1 MHLFLID
8 LFISIDVLAPII
20 NIIDKKKVIICN
32 INPIQDHSKNKLISF
47 FVKKKIKYFNFLPL
61 DEKKLLSFFFIKLFK
76 LLPCNLQTRLRFF
89 VKKIYLQENLSSKDK
104 IKNFLVKNKVRSI
117 TYEESAPSNY
127 ISQIYEVA
135 NNLKIKVIKIPS
147 GLGVG
152 IGRSIVDKN
161 KLGFCDKLIL
171 PNKVL
176 KVEKKFERNVKILG
190 SLRYTF
196 SWFMILDKIF
206 GKKAKYQKNITLGFF
221 KKYQSKEANLINE
234 IITKLEN
241 SKKYS
246 ITTREKPRDIF
257 STNCNIFENDTLTS
271 SQLINNSDII
281 ISSRPS
287 SILLEALLKKKKII
301 LILYA
306 NPELKKTPF
315 YLSKIFIK
323 VRSFSRL
330 NIELNKKN
338 IKNYKK
344 YRKNFLTKTLVNWE
358 NEKKIRLNF
367 KSFYNSL

>member
-32 INPIQDHSKNKLISF
+32 INPIQDHSKNKLIRF

-61 DEKKLLSFFFIKLFK
+61 AEKKLLSFFFIKLFK

-104 IKNFLVKNKVRSI
+104 IKNFLIKNKVRSI

-221 KKYQSKEANLINE
+221 KKYQSKEADLINE

-323 VRSFSRL
+323 VRSFRRL
-330 NIELNKKN
+330 NIELNKKD

>member
-1 MHLFLID
+1 MKTI
-8 LFISIDVLAPII
+8 
-20 NIIDKKKVIICN
+20 
-32 INPIQDHSKNKLISF
+32 
-47 FVKKKIKYFNFLPL
+47 
-61 DEKKLLSFFFIKLFK
+61 
-76 LLPCNLQTRLRFF
+76 LRFF

-152 IGRSIVDKN
+152 IGRSIVDKY

-306 NPELKKTPF
+306 NPELKKNPF

-330 NIELNKKN
+330 NIELNKKILKI
-338 IKNYKK
+338 IK
-344 YRKNFLTKTLVNWE
+344 
-358 NEKKIRLNF
+358 I
-367 KSFYNSL
+367 